1 VANSRS
7 AKKRIRANEAKH
19 IRNRTVRSAVRTRVA
34 TVRKLAVSG
43 TAVAS
48 ELTAQ
53 LVTAVSSLDKAAEK
67 GVLHRNNVAR
77 RKSRLMAQ
85 IAAIMKAA
93 EGSAEQVEIATAK
106 VAGRTV
112 RKPAAAAKSVKA
124 KAKPK
129 TTTTAAAKKAPTVK
143 KATTKAPAKKA

>member
-1 VANSRS
+1 MANSRS

-43 TAVAS
+43 TAAAS

-53 LVTAVSSLDKAAEK
+53 LITAVSSLDKAAEK
-67 GVLHRNNVAR
+67 GILHRNNVAR

-93 EGSAEQVEIATAK
+93 EGDADAVEVATAK

-112 RKPAAAAKSVKA
+112 RKPVAAAKAVRTRTRTTASATTK
-124 KAKPK
+124 K
-129 TTTTAAAKKAPTVK
+129 TTSTARKTPA
-143 KATTKAPAKKA
+143 KAPAKKA